1 MILPPHLVKYLA
13 KTFGAWYVVLEILG
27 TSLDHIKDDK
37 HTELAKSEG
46 NQEPML
52 ESAWRTTQWVDQKD
66 ALKEQIAHLPEV
78 PTPRRRV
85 FEASIALLKLP
96 ATLDKNI
103 EFTKILEDA
112 TMQLSLRKWVA
123 LPPQLSAAHVPLLQH
138 FQQFVDLQEAVQIFG
153 SLSTTTAQNSEEK
166 VEVLPTTPRRLV
178 IADTTRPPGSSIDLP
193 TLRANMTC
201 STPASPFLKL
211 REQARCHYQ
220 KPNDLQA
227 GLEVINNTNFV
238 FFSVAQKTEFYTLKG
253 IFHARFKRNEEANN
267 AFSQAVQL
275 DMTQAKAWAAWG
287 RFNDNMFKKV
297 PNDLSYAA
305 NATSSSALV
314 FQLRTT
320 REEMMQRKAAL
331 AHTQAADPSQQPD
344 APVAANTDRPMPTA
358 SDESQQSAPGNTT
371 HGAAE
376 GGAYPRQ
383 AWDYVE
389 EVVQL
394 LKTVFPLLV
403 LSLETIVD
411 QVAGKFKSSSEE
423 DTYRHLCTTAQF
435 LIKIL
440 QERIT

>member
-37 HTELAKSEG
+37 HTVREYVFDSLADMYAELTEDDMFYG
-46 NQEPML
+46 V
-52 ESAWRTTQWVDQKD
+52 WRHRCLHLDTNIVL
-66 ALKEQIAHLPEV
+66 AFEQNGIWEQASNAYEIAQNKARTI

-153 SLSTTTAQNSEEK
+153 SLSTTTAQNLEEK
-166 VEVLPTTPRRLV
+166 
-178 IADTTRPPGSSIDLP
+178 SSDL
-193 TLRANMTC
+193 
-201 STPASPFLKL
+201 KI
-211 REQARCHYQ
+211 
-220 KPNDLQA
+220 A

-305 NATSSSALV
+305 NAVSCYL
-314 FQLRTT
+314 QTT
-320 REEMMQRKAAL
+320 GQYKSGKSKPLIARIQ
-331 AHTQAADPSQQPD
+331 
-344 APVAANTDRPMPTA
+344 
-358 SDESQQSAPGNTT
+358 
-371 HGAAE
+371 
-376 GGAYPRQ
+376 
-383 AWDYVE
+383 W
-389 EVVQL
+389 L
-394 LKTVFPLLV
+394 LSVDNSTL
-403 LSLETIVD
+403 TISH
-411 QVAGKFKSSSEE
+411 AF
-423 DTYRHLCTTAQF
+423 DTYKGDAAY
-435 LIKIL
+435 
-440 QERIT
+440 